1 MFDIIRNIN
10 NLNDRNTP
18 ILQKS
23 YNEFQNELIRLDTHN
38 SLVGSVNQ
46 LREDRIAKNR
56 VNIDSID
63 ADLMTTR
70 RQVEIIQNRNL
81 IKEDI
86 IYILRALFVFTAIT
100 IISYVYLAG
109 TEYRQP
115 AMIVIGVAAIYYFG
129 GKALS
134 FLSRS
139 ANRWTLQNWSGT
151 KYKVETPIEAEVD
164 VCAAENAKYDAEM
177 AKIKGK
183 MLDKLIAMRER
194 FNKLDSN
201 KKRVLNK
208 GEEMRKDY
216 AEILR
221 KTDLIFDKLPK
232 DKQNIIIEAKK
243 KEIAK
248 RPIVPTN
255 EPTPSPQPLPSVQ
268 PTPPPPPSSS
278 SNNKSESEL
287 FNDAMKN
294 NMEKMIRDSLIDMLS
309 SAPYPLSLLNND
321 KDTHINAILAFYKKD
336 PNTDPQVFKNY
347 FWQQLKQK
355 GISDADI
362 NKAFIEMDKKDD
374 EMRKKRKEDGI
385 EFQL

>member
-86 IYILRALFVFTAIT
+86 IYILRALFVFIAIT

-139 ANRWTLQNWSGT
+139 ANRWTLQNWSGK

-201 KKRVLNK
+201 KKRVLNR

-268 PTPPPPPSSS
+268 PTPPPQPSSRS
-278 SNNKSESEL
+278 TNKSESEL

-294 NMEKMIRDSLIDMLS
+294 NMEKMIRNSLIDMLS
-309 SAPYPLSLLNND
+309 SAPYPINLLNND
-321 KDTHINAILAFYKKD
+321 KDTHINAILAFYKD

-347 FWQQLKQK
+347 FRQQLKQK

-374 EMRKKRKEDGI
+374 EMRKK
-385 EFQL
+385 

>member
-86 IYILRALFVFTAIT
+86 IYILRALFVFIAIT

-139 ANRWTLQNWSGT
+139 ANRWTLQNWSGK

-201 KKRVLNK
+201 KKRVLNR

-268 PTPPPPPSSS
+268 PTPPPQPSSS

-287 FNDAMKN
+287 FEEAMTN
-294 NMEKMIRDSLIDMLS
+294 HMADSLRASFIDMLS
-309 SAPYPLSLLNND
+309 SAPYPISLLNDD
-321 KDTHINAILAFYKKD
+321 KDTHINALTTLFKKNPKSYKQESTKYI
-336 PNTDPQVFKNY
+336 K
-347 FWQQLKQK
+347 QQLKQK

-362 NKAFIEMDKKDD
+362 NKAM
-374 EMRKKRKEDGI
+374 MN
-385 EFQL
+385 